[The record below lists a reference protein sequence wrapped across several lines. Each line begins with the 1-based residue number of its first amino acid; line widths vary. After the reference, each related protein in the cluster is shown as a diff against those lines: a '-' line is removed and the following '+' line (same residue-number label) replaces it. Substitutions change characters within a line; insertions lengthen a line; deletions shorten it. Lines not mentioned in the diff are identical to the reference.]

1 MIQFKKLQCGSTLI
15 MEQTDYVQSAAIGI
29 WVKTGAINESAEIS
43 GISHFIEHM
52 MFKGTE
58 TRSAKDIANDFE
70 KIGGSFNAA
79 TGKETTCFYVK
90 TLTEYINQATEI
102 LVDIVTHST
111 FDQEE
116 LDKERQVILEEIKT
130 VNDTPDD
137 VIFDTISELV
147 NSGSPLKN
155 SILGTADSLY
165 GINRPEILD
174 YYKNRYSRDNMV
186 ISVTGN
192 FDAEQI
198 EEILEEKLMCM
209 NAHTAE
215 TPIEMK
221 TYEKG
226 FDVDVR
232 DIEQTNLCMAIPS
245 ISMLDDRYYAFMLM
259 NNIFGA
265 SMSSRLF
272 QKIREEKGLAYSVA
286 SMNMFYSF
294 TGFFNIYAGVAHEK
308 IEEAISSIKAELKK
322 IAESGVTDEELSM
335 AKVQMKSI
343 YIFGKE
349 NINSRMMSLGKNK
362 LLLDKIFTPEEVMAG
377 FDRVTREDILEAASI
392 IGDCSRYCGAAVTG
406 KAFDLKGLIEHEN

>member
-209 NAHTAE
+209 NAHTVD
-215 TPIEMK
+215 TPLEMK

-294 TGFFNIYAGVAHEK
+294 AGFFNIYAGVAHEK

-406 KAFDLKGLIEHEN
+406 KEFDLKGLIEHEN

>member
-1 MIQFKKLQCGSTLI
+1 
-15 MEQTDYVQSAAIGI
+15 
-29 WVKTGAINESAEIS
+29 
-43 GISHFIEHM
+43 
-52 MFKGTE
+52 
-58 TRSAKDIANDFE
+58 
-70 KIGGSFNAA
+70 
-79 TGKETTCFYVK
+79 
-90 TLTEYINQATEI
+90 
-102 LVDIVTHST
+102 
-111 FDQEE
+111 
-116 LDKERQVILEEIKT
+116 
-130 VNDTPDD
+130 
-137 VIFDTISELV
+137 
-147 NSGSPLKN
+147 
-155 SILGTADSLY
+155 
-165 GINRPEILD
+165 
-174 YYKNRYSRDNMV
+174 
-186 ISVTGN
+186 
-192 FDAEQI
+192 
-198 EEILEEKLMCM
+198 
-209 NAHTAE
+209 
-215 TPIEMK
+215 
-221 TYEKG
+221 
-226 FDVDVR
+226 
-232 DIEQTNLCMAIPS
+232 
-245 ISMLDDRYYAFMLM
+245 M

-406 KAFDLKGLIEHEN
+406 KEFDLKGLIEHEN